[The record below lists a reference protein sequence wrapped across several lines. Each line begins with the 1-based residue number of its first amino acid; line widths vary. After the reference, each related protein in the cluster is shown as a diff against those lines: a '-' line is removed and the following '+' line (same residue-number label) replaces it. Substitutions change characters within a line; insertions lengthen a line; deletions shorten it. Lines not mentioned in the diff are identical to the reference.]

1 MVENEKAIIDEII
14 KQRRLPYSVEL
25 VEIDGN
31 RVTVRNNFG
40 SSMVYIRK
48 GEEYILEES

>member
-1 MVENEKAIIDEII
+1 MVENEKAIINEII

-25 VEIDGN
+25 IEIDGD

-40 SSMVYIRK
+40 STMVYIRK
-48 GEEYILEES
+48 GEQYILEE